1 MRNWG
6 GMKREREPG
15 TCRRPLLWI
24 GVGLRRSKQYL
35 ARLAPNPG
43 SLRVPKTCRRPLLW
57 IGVGLR
63 RSKQY
68 LARLAPESWKSESAQ
83 IVSQTIALDWGES
96 QEVETRLNSFGT
108 VILEV
113 CECSERVADH

>member
-1 MRNWG
+1 MP
-6 GMKREREPG
+6 E

-24 GVGLRRSKQYL
+24 GVGL
-35 ARLAPNPG
+35 
-43 SLRVPKTCRRPLLW
+43 
-57 IGVGLR
+57 

-68 LARLAPESWKSESAQ
+68 LARLAPESWKSASAQ
-83 IVSQTIALDWGES
+83 IVSQTIDLDWGEP
-96 QEVETRLNSFGT
+96 QEVITRLNSFGT

>member
-1 MRNWG
+1 MP
-6 GMKREREPG
+6 E

-35 ARLAPNPG
+35 ARLAP
-43 SLRVPKTCRRPLLW
+43 
-57 IGVGLR
+57 
-63 RSKQY
+63 Q
-68 LARLAPESWKSESAQ
+68 SWKSESAQ
-83 IVSQTIALDWGES
+83 IVSQIIDLDWGES
-96 QEVETRLNSFGT
+96 QEVKTRLNLFGT